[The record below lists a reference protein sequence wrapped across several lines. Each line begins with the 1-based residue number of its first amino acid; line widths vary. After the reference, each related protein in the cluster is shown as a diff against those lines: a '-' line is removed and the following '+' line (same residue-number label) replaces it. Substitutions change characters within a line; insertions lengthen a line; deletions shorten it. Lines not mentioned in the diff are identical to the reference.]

1 VTSASTSAAPRV
13 EVTIA
18 RGTVPL
24 MQDEITRL
32 LQALAA
38 LGSAGADSIAEEISA
53 LRLAGIRMQLLPS
66 ESELAALRAA
76 LLAADHRPR
85 PASGLTRLRLLCDAS
100 A

>member
-1 VTSASTSAAPRV
+1 VTSASASAAPRV

>member
-1 VTSASTSAAPRV
+1 MTSASASAAPRV

-38 LGSAGADSIAEEISA
+38 QGSAGADSIAEEISA

-76 LLAADHRPR
+76 LLAADRRPR

>member
-1 VTSASTSAAPRV
+1 VTSASASAAPRV

-38 LGSAGADSIAEEISA
+38 LGSVGADSIAEEISA

-66 ESELAALRAA
+66 EGELAALRAA

>member
-1 VTSASTSAAPRV
+1 MTSASASAAPRV

-24 MQDEITRL
+24 MQNEITRL
-32 LQALAA
+32 LEALAA

-66 ESELAALRAA
+66 DSELAALRAA

>member
-1 VTSASTSAAPRV
+1 MTSASASAAPRV

-66 ESELAALRAA
+66 EGELAALRAA

>member
-1 VTSASTSAAPRV
+1 VTSASASAAPRV

-24 MQDEITRL
+24 MQDEISRL
-32 LQALAA
+32 LQALAV

-53 LRLAGIRMQLLPS
+53 LRLAGIRMQLLPN

>member
-1 VTSASTSAAPRV
+1 V

>member
-1 VTSASTSAAPRV
+1 MTSASASAAPRV

-66 ESELAALRAA
+66 GSELAALRAA

>member
-1 VTSASTSAAPRV
+1 V

-24 MQDEITRL
+24 MQDEISRL

>member
-1 VTSASTSAAPRV
+1 VTSASASAAPRV

-38 LGSAGADSIAEEISA
+38 LGSVGADSIAEEISA

>member
-1 VTSASTSAAPRV
+1 VTSASASAAPRV

-66 ESELAALRAA
+66 DSELAALRAA

>member
-1 VTSASTSAAPRV
+1 MTSASASAAPRV

-24 MQDEITRL
+24 MQNEITRL
-32 LQALAA
+32 LEALAA

>member
-1 VTSASTSAAPRV
+1 MTSASASAAPRV

-66 ESELAALRAA
+66 DSELAALRAA

>member
-1 VTSASTSAAPRV
+1 VTSASASAAPRV

-24 MQDEITRL
+24 MQDEISRL
-32 LQALAA
+32 LEALAA

-53 LRLAGIRMQLLPS
+53 LRLAGIRMQLLPN

>member
-1 VTSASTSAAPRV
+1 VTSASASAAPRV

-24 MQDEITRL
+24 MQDEISRL

-53 LRLAGIRMQLLPS
+53 LRLAGIRMQLLPN

>member
-1 VTSASTSAAPRV
+1 MTSASASAAPRV

-100 A
+100 T

>member
-1 VTSASTSAAPRV
+1 V

-100 A
+100 V

>member
-1 VTSASTSAAPRV
+1 MTSASASAAPRV
-13 EVTIA
+13 EVTSA

-24 MQDEITRL
+24 MQNDITRL
-32 LQALAA
+32 LEALAA

>member
-1 VTSASTSAAPRV
+1 MTSASASAAPLV

>member
-1 VTSASTSAAPRV
+1 MTSASASAAPRV

-24 MQDEITRL
+24 MQDEISRL

-38 LGSAGADSIAEEISA
+38 LGSPGADSIAEEISA
-53 LRLAGIRMQLLPS
+53 LRVAGVRMQLLPS
-66 ESELAALRAA
+66 ESELVALRAA

>member
-1 VTSASTSAAPRV
+1 VTSASASAAPRV

-66 ESELAALRAA
+66 EGELAALRAA

>member
-1 VTSASTSAAPRV
+1 MTSASASAAPRV

-38 LGSAGADSIAEEISA
+38 LGSVGADSIAEEISA

-66 ESELAALRAA
+66 EGELAALRAA

>member
-1 VTSASTSAAPRV
+1 MTSASASAAPRV

-24 MQDEITRL
+24 MQNEITRL
-32 LQALAA
+32 LEALAA

-53 LRLAGIRMQLLPS
+53 LRLAGIRMQLRPS
-66 ESELAALRAA
+66 EGELAALRAA

>member
-1 VTSASTSAAPRV
+1 MTSASTSAAPRV

>member
-1 VTSASTSAAPRV
+1 MTSTSASAAPRV

>member
-1 VTSASTSAAPRV
+1 VTSASASAAPRV

-18 RGTVPL
+18 RSTVPL
-24 MQDEITRL
+24 TQDEISRL
-32 LQALAA
+32 LKALAA
-38 LGSAGADSIAEEISA
+38 LGSPGADSIAEEISA
-53 LRLAGIRMQLLPS
+53 LRVAGVRMQLLPS
-66 ESELAALRAA
+66 ESELVALRAA

>member
-1 VTSASTSAAPRV
+1 MTSASASAAPRV

-66 ESELAALRAA
+66 ESELDALRAA

-100 A
+100 T

>member
-1 VTSASTSAAPRV
+1 MTSASASAAPRV

-38 LGSAGADSIAEEISA
+38 LGSVGADSIAEEISA

-66 ESELAALRAA
+66 DSELAALRAA